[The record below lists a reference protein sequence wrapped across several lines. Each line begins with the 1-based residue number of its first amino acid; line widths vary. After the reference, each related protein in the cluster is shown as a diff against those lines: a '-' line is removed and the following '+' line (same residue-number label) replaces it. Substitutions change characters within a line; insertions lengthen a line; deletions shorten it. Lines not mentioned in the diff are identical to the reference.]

1 MAAKKTKTMPQP
13 KCDLC
18 HDVETG
24 KPEEMFLHAR
34 CHMTA
39 PLQVSYK
46 DGVLTLRCYIP
57 ECRRLVGEF
66 KVSER
71 LK

>member
-1 MAAKKTKTMPQP
+1 MAKKEKVMSQP

-18 HDVETG
+18 HDPETG

-39 PLQVSYK
+39 PLQASYK
-46 DGVLTLRCYIP
+46 DGVLTLRCYVP
-57 ECRRLVGEF
+57 ECRREVASF